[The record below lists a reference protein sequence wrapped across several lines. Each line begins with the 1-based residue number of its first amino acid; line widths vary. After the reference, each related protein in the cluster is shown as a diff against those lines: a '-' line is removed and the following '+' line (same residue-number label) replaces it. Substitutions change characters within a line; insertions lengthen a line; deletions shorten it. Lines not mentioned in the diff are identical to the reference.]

1 MMNYG
6 EELAY
11 WYLRLN
17 GCFPLAD
24 FVMHRGVTLEYT
36 SDCDV
41 LAVRPPYVSEEIGGQ
56 PDDWDPKLSQ
66 FFKDECTLGIICEA
80 KTSAYE
86 LEKLF
91 KAPNLTYSVRR
102 LGLVAKADEAAYELT
117 NQLSSDPSKGVRFL
131 KMLVANEAVQNKR
144 FFCITFED
152 VRSFLR
158 SRFQKYKESKFQDRM
173 FFPSELIQ
181 NLIDEVHGRTRPQRK
196 WEGPPFEA

>member
-1 MMNYG
+1 MNYG
-6 EELAY
+6 EALAY

-24 FVMHRGVTLEYT
+24 FVMHRGETLKYT

-56 PDDWDPKLSQ
+56 PDDWDPRLSQ
-66 FFKDECTLGIICEA
+66 FFENECTLGIICEA
-80 KTSAYE
+80 KTGAYD

-91 KAPNLTYSVRR
+91 KAPNLIYSVRR
-102 LGLVAKADEAAYELT
+102 LGLVDKADEAACELT
-117 NQLSSDPSKGVRFL
+117 NQLSSHPWKGVRFL
-131 KMLVANEAVQNKR
+131 KVLLANDTVQDKR
-144 FFCITFED
+144 FLCISFEE

-173 FFPSELIQ
+173 FFPSEIIQ
-181 NLIDEVHGRTRPQRK
+181 NLIDEVHGGTRPQRK
-196 WEGPPFEA
+196 LEEPPIEA